1 MAAVILLPATTVS
14 GSAAA
19 ASTFLSAS
27 NPISSLSVIKP
38 NHKFKPA
45 FFLSN
50 ASLSI
55 QEPLLSSDPL
65 INSSISRQ
73 HAVDYADFLKLSVRS
88 GDVELTRVVHAMVLK
103 LEEDTRLSNALIS
116 AYLKLGLVDYAL
128 AVFDCLSS
136 PDIKSYTAIIS
147 GFAKINR
154 EIEAVELFFE
164 MRGSGIE
171 PNEYSFVA
179 LLTACIRS
187 QNLEL
192 GVQVHALMIKLG
204 YLDCTYVVNAL
215 MGLYSKCG
223 SLDFVIELFDNL
235 PKRDIASWNTMISGM
250 VKESMFGRAFE
261 LFNDMQR
268 TDCLRV
274 DYITLSTLLNACSEC
289 FVRRGQELHAHALR
303 IGYESNLSVNNALIK
318 FYTRCGSIKSV
329 MALFERMLVRD
340 AFTWNEM
347 ITAYMESGLV
357 DLAKEL
363 FDHLPEKN
371 AVLYNAVLA
380 GFCQNGEG
388 LRAMAFFYR
397 MVKESIEFSD
407 FTLTSIAYACGLLM
421 ERKSSKQIHGFILK
435 SGCEPNDCIEAALLD
450 MCTRCGRM
458 EDAEKIFHR
467 MPLGHGRL
475 IALTSMLCG
484 YAQNG
489 QPENAISLFLE
500 TQLEGLLVVDEVA
513 TATVLGVCGTLG
525 LLKLGE
531 NLHCLALKHGF
542 LSDVVVG
549 NAVISMYAK
558 CGELE
563 DAVKAFEL
571 MPSRDLC
578 SWNSLLAGYV
588 LHRRGD
594 EALDTWSRMERLG
607 IVPDSFTCLHILSAY
622 RHTTTNLV
630 NRCQSFF
637 FSMQS
642 AYGVL
647 PASDHYACLVSVL
660 GYWGL
665 LEEAEETITTM
676 PFEPKPSVWRALL
689 DSCIMHLNST
699 IGKRV
704 IKKILSIEPQ
714 DPSTFILK
722 SNLYSASGRW
732 QCSELVR
739 AEMKEKGFQKIP
751 GQSWVICQHKF
762 HSFFARD
769 TSHLQ
774 SKDIYSALDILI
786 LECMKRGYAPDTSYV
801 LHEVEEYQKK
811 DFLFHHSA
819 KLALTFGLLMTKPGK
834 PVRIMKNILLCGDCH
849 TFFKSASIVT
859 KREIHVRDT
868 SGFHCFLNGKCSCN
882 DRW

>member
-1 MAAVILLPATTVS
+1 MAAVILPPAATIS
-14 GSAAA
+14 GAAA
-19 ASTFLSAS
+19 TFLSATS
-27 NPISSLSVIKP
+27 PISSLSVIKR

-65 INSSISRQ
+65 ITSSILTYPER
-73 HAVDYADFLKLSVRS
+73 HNVDYADFLKLSVRS

-103 LEEDTRLSNALIS
+103 LEEDTQLFNALIG
-116 AYLKLGLVDYAL
+116 AYLKLGLVDYAIS
-128 AVFDCLSS
+128 VFDSLSS
-136 PDIKSYTAIIS
+136 PDVKSYTAMIS
-147 GFAKINR
+147 GFAKVSR

-192 GVQVHALMIKLG
+192 GFQVHALMIKLG

-223 SLDFVIELFDNL
+223 SLDFVIELFNCL
-235 PKRDIASWNTMISGM
+235 PKRDIASWNTVISGL
-250 VKESMFGRAFE
+250 VKESMYARAFE
-261 LFNDMQR
+261 LFNDMQH

-274 DYITLSTLLNACSEC
+274 DYITLSTLLTACSEC
-289 FVRRGQELHAHALR
+289 SVRRGQELHAHALR
-303 IGYESNLSVNNALIK
+303 IGYENNLSVNNALIK
-318 FYTRCGSIKSV
+318 LYTRRGSIKSV
-329 MALFERMLVRD
+329 MALFEKMLVRD

-357 DLAKEL
+357 DMAEEL
-363 FDHLPEKN
+363 FNHLPEKN
-371 AVLYNAVLA
+371 AVLYNALLA

-388 LRAMAFFYR
+388 LKAIAFFYR
-397 MVKESIEFSD
+397 MVKESIDFSD
-407 FTLTSIAYACGLLM
+407 FTLTSVANACGLLM
-421 ERKSSKQIHGFILK
+421 ERRSSEQIHGFILK

-458 EDAEKIFHR
+458 EDAEKIFR
-467 MPLGHGRL
+467 RLPLKHDRL
-475 IALTSMLCG
+475 IALTSMLRG

-489 QPENAISLFLE
+489 QPEKAISLFFE
-500 TQLEGLLVVDEVA
+500 TQLEGLVVDEVA
-513 TATVLGVCGTLG
+513 SATILGVCGTLG
-525 LLKLGE
+525 ILKLGE
-531 NLHCLALKHGF
+531 NLHCHALKHGF

-549 NAVISMYAK
+549 NAIISMYAK
-558 CGELE
+558 CGDLE
-563 DAVKAFEL
+563 DAVKVFDL

-594 EALDTWSRMERLG
+594 EALDTWLKMERLG
-607 IVPDSFTCLHILSAY
+607 IAPDSFTCLHIISAY

-642 AYGVL
+642 AYGVM
-647 PASDHYACLVSVL
+647 PTSEHYACLVSVL

-665 LEEAEETITTM
+665 LEEAEETINTM

-689 DSCIMHLNST
+689 DSCIMHMNST
-699 IGKRV
+699 MGKRV

-732 QCSELVR
+732 QCSEIVR
-739 AEMKEKGFQKIP
+739 AEMREKGFHKIP
-751 GQSWVICQHKF
+751 GQSWIICQNKL

-769 TSHLQ
+769 RSHLQ
-774 SKDIYSALDILI
+774 SKDIYSGLDILI
-786 LECMKRGYAPDTSYV
+786 LECMKAGYTPDTSYV

-819 KLALTFGLLMTKPGK
+819 KLALTYSLLMTKPGK
-834 PVRIMKNILLCGDCH
+834 PIRVMKNILLCGDCH
-849 TFFKSASIVT
+849 TFFKFVSIVT

-868 SGFHCFLNGKCSCN
+868 SGFHSFLNGKCSCN
-882 DRW
+882 DHW